1 MFLAKVV
8 CENDKYFVICSGDVA
23 AYLVYVYKLYPLQGD
38 RSIGQSTDFPAV
50 DKTYTHTHDM
60 LLHHR
65 NI

>member
-38 RSIGQSTDFPAV
+38 RSTQSTDLPAR
-50 DKTYTHTHDM
+50 DITDTHTQDM